1 MGPKPS
7 HDSDTVRGRCFYD
20 YSEKL
25 GQNCA
30 FKTDSSMSRTQLI
43 KAGIKG
49 WFDEVCSS
57 KIEML

>member
-1 MGPKPS
+1 MGPSDS
-7 HDSDTVRGRCFYD
+7 HDSRTLRGRCFYE

-30 FKTDSSMSRTQLI
+30 FKTDSSLNRAQLI

-49 WFDEVCSS
+49 WFDEVSS
-57 KIEML
+57 VR